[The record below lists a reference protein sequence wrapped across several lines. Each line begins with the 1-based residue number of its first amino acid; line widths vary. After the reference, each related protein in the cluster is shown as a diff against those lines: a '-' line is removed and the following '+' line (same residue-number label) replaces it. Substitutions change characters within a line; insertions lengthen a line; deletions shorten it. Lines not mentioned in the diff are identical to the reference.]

1 MKKAMGGYS
10 MTAKSGKKFPDL
22 TGDGKVTRADILK
35 GRGVFKSGGK
45 MQTGGK
51 MKDPAVQMMLHKK
64 KKTTKPAAPVAPKK
78 KRYVYGNYMKNGGT
92 VSMQLG
98 SYGRQ
103 FGKNYSGKGGG
114 AKGMKKCKMGC

>member
-1 MKKAMGGYS
+1 MARMKKAMGGYS
-10 MTAKSGKKFPDL
+10 MMKAKSGKKFPDL

-35 GRGVFKSGGK
+35 GRGVIKNGGK
-45 MQTGGK
+45 VKKATGGK
-51 MKDPAVQMMLHKK
+51 K
-64 KKTTKPAAPVAPKK
+64 
-78 KRYVYGNYMKNGGT
+78 MKNGGT

>member
-1 MKKAMGGYS
+1 MARMKKAMGGYS

-22 TGDGKVTRADILK
+22 TGDGKVTRADVLK

-45 MQTGGK
+45 MKKAQTGDTVPPISKSGK
-51 MKDPAVQMMLHKK
+51 IPK
-64 KKTTKPAAPVAPKK
+64 PKK
-78 KRYVYGNYMKNGGT
+78 PMVPTKTMKNGGS